1 MATTKTQLK
10 KARRTSRHNRIRAR
24 VIGTASKPRLAVF
37 KSNVALYAQLI
48 DDASG
53 RTLMAADTR
62 KQKGANLLE
71 RATAL
76 GATVAEAAKGKGI
89 ETIVFDRGGFRYQGA
104 VAALAEAAR
113 EGGLKF

>member
-10 KARRTSRHNRIRAR
+10 KARRTSRHERIRAR
-24 VIGTASKPRLAVF
+24 VIGTAEKPRLAVF

-48 DDASG
+48 DDASSQ
-53 RTLMAADTR
+53 TLAAADTR
-62 KQKGANLLE
+62 KQKGTNLIE

-76 GATVAEAAKGKGI
+76 GAEMAKAAKAKGI
-89 ETIVFDRGGFRYQGA
+89 EAIVFDRGGFRYQGA
-104 VAALAEAAR
+104 VAALADGAR